1 VRKTAQRLLAEYGVA
16 AVIVYFTIFF
26 AVLFGAWALIR
37 AGWQPSSAAGGV
49 GTFTAAYLVT
59 KVAQPLRIAAT
70 IALTPLV
77 ARAWDRLRGRP
88 VTAEA
93 TAPAPPAPLAD

>member
-1 VRKTAQRLLAEYGVA
+1 MRKTAQRLLAEYGVA

-37 AGWQPSSAAGGV
+37 AGWEPSSAAGGV

-59 KVAQPLRIAAT
+59 KLAQPLRIAAT
-70 IALTPLV
+70 IALTPFV
-77 ARAWDRLRGRP
+77 ARAWERLRGRP
-88 VTAEA
+88 AVPEA
-93 TAPAPPAPLAD
+93 AAPTPQAPLAD